1 MLTKRVWA
9 VEIISEEVGK
19 LGRIHPAAPLTCG
32 ESRGVF
38 ILTLLIDAVVIEC
51 LAARQR

>member
-9 VEIISEEVGK
+9 VEIVSEEVGK
-19 LGRIHPAAPLTCG
+19 LGRIHPAAPPHVRRK
-32 ESRGVF
+32 SGVF